1 MDQHNWSMIPMNT
14 CDAVNLIC
22 WKSKNKQCE
31 KRGRGE
37 VWGPIR
43 AGGTVV
49 QMLQRSSEADN
60 VLPRLPSGLDYSGA
74 SSSGS
79 DQSRFCRDQLF
90 PPTSWCPAVSSGPKM
105 HRFWE
110 KFKLNDNSKN
120 GPISIEGN
128 GYAWIVSSQLRWISG
143 TFHAAALRHMLSV
156 NLCEATAMFPGFV
169 STPVIITPACLSC
182 VCSWIHLSQLL
193 F

>member
-1 MDQHNWSMIPMNT
+1 MSYQEEEEGKKTNLFAIQHLVRRINQGKAAKKKMNQHNWSMIPMNT

-90 PPTSWCPAVSSGPKM
+90 HRRPDALLSHLAPKCTG
-105 HRFWE
+105 FE
-110 KFKLNDNSKN
+110 KNSN
-120 GPISIEGN
+120 
-128 GYAWIVSSQLRWISG
+128 
-143 TFHAAALRHMLSV
+143 
-156 NLCEATAMFPGFV
+156 
-169 STPVIITPACLSC
+169 
-182 VCSWIHLSQLL
+182 
-193 F
+193 